1 MYMHVMCI
9 LVALLY
15 LQVVGVGKFI
25 MICADV
31 FHASRLNRGC
41 TIIMM
46 NDTVSQFV
54 YT

>member
-1 MYMHVMCI
+1 MHV
-9 LVALLY
+9 LVALLN
-15 LQVVGVGKFI
+15 LQGVGVGKFI

-31 FHASRLNRGC
+31 FHALGLNLYY
-41 TIIMM
+41 MM